1 VDFSLVLAARLRRL
15 ERPPLFFLFS
25 YPGQL
30 LASGMGFSL
39 WSLFKAGLLVSNAV
53 TVLNPKRFLARY
65 NLTPADM
72 SEHGSPLKNQVIGLL
87 QATQYLKVP
96 LIVLNLLVIIVELLF
111 G

>member
-1 VDFSLVLAARLRRL
+1 MLLARGGGRSLYDLAKALSPYYKTSRT
-15 ERPPLFFLFS
+15 
-25 YPGQL
+25 L
-30 LASGMGFSL
+30 LASSQRMGFSL

-72 SEHGSPLKNQVIGLL
+72 SESPLKNQVIGLL

-96 LIVLNLLVIIVELLF
+96 LIILNILVVIVELLF

>member
-1 VDFSLVLAARLRRL
+1 
-15 ERPPLFFLFS
+15 
-25 YPGQL
+25 
-30 LASGMGFSL
+30 MGFSL

-96 LIVLNLLVIIVELLF
+96 FIVLNLLVIIVELLF